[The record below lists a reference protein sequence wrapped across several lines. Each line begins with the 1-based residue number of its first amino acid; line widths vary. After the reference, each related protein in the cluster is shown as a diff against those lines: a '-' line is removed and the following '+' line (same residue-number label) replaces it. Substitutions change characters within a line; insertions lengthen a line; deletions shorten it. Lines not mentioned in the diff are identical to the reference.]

1 MAEFKKKIEPAVERP
16 GPAPP
21 DAEVIIG
28 PAPLPGL
35 MHLYRDPLGKLIP
48 MSSAPCFARSS
59 PHGRAGRLPGAART
73 RRGPSPFPHV
83 QGPGP

>member
-48 MSSAPCFARSS
+48 MS
-59 PHGRAGRLPGAART
+59 
-73 RRGPSPFPHV
+73 
-83 QGPGP
+83 